1 MRQDCVNCMQAF
13 SFKLIP
19 CVAATRACQHT
30 QASACWLLKYGR
42 RSLSECRQ
50 VRAVSKPKMQPSFA
64 TAKPVS
70 CRKAHTVPF
79 RLQALSMVLLRRP
92 EHLHIDPTI
101 PYELLVLE
109 AALDAC
115 CRSLE
120 LEAGQLESQT
130 VPVLNR

>member
-1 MRQDCVNCMQAF
+1 M
-13 SFKLIP
+13 S
-19 CVAATRACQHT
+19 AAK
-30 QASACWLLKYGR
+30 SAQCPNQRCSPALRL
-42 RSLSECRQ
+42 
-50 VRAVSKPKMQPSFA
+50 PSQ
-64 TAKPVS
+64 S
-70 CRKAHTVPF
+70 SYRKAHTVPF